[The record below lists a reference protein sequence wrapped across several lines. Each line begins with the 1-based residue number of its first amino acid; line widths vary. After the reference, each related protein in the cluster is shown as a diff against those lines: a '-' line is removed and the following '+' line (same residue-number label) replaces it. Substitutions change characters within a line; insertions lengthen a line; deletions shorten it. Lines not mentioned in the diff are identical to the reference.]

1 MSNREREGERERE
14 RKSVPFGSFVAVLSG
29 LFFSSE
35 NRFVTVSWLRL
46 FCVSASAAAA
56 FAEDFKGFSPPQ
68 QDDEVPV
75 SLTCLIPSFPL
86 KACASLMVLYREGY
100 TENKSNG

>member
-1 MSNREREGERERE
+1 
-14 RKSVPFGSFVAVLSG
+14 VPFGSFVAVLSG

-56 FAEDFKGFSPPQ
+56 FAGGLQRVFATPTRRRSTCKSHMSHTF
-68 QDDEVPV
+68 V
-75 SLTCLIPSFPL
+75 S
-86 KACASLMVLYREGY
+86 A
-100 TENKSNG
+100 